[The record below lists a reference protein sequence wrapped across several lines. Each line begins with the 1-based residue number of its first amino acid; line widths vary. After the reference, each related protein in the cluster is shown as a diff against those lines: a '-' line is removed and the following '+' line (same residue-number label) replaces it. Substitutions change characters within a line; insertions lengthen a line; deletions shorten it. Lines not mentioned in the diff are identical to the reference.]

1 METIIRGL
9 KGDRIFFTSDTHF
22 NHSSIIRH
30 CNRPFANIEQMNEAL
45 IENWNRVVGK
55 NDKVFHLG
63 DFSFGG
69 TAQWN
74 KILDQL
80 NGKIYLIIGNHD
92 IKNMRNAV
100 IGRFEQ
106 VAFQMYLEIE
116 KQEIVLNHNP
126 FLCYGGSYNNV
137 WQLFGHVHTRE
148 NNTGLDA
155 PRLSVLFPRQ
165 YDVGVDANNF
175 TPISFKQVSDII
187 KQQILQ
193 SNEKIYNTDNR
204 EADASTGKSM

>member
-80 NGKIYLIIGNHD
+80 NGKIYLII
-92 IKNMRNAV
+92 
-100 IGRFEQ
+100 E

-116 KQEIVLNHNP
+116 KQEIVLNHHP

-155 PRLSVLFPRQ
+155 PRLSVLFSRQ

-187 KQQILQ
+187 NQQILQ
-193 SNEKIYNTDNR
+193 SNEDSIH
-204 EADASTGKSM
+204 E